1 MKKKIDGFTLIEI
14 LVVIAILTVIGVILT
29 EIFFRT
35 VRGNSKAELISRI
48 KQNGQTALETIDKTL
63 RSADG
68 IVCTNA
74 DSSAILFVKSGVY
87 TRYRYN
93 SATSSINGSLSI
105 DYPTSG
111 DCSAPTVNS
120 AYLTDLGSADP
131 KTGVSVSQTLGTSG
145 VFIRTK
151 QAGVKDIVAISFDV
165 TSPIGLPAYLK
176 NQIDPSSFQTTVELR

>member
-1 MKKKIDGFTLIEI
+1 MKKNFNGFTLVEI
-14 LVVIAILTVIGVILT
+14 LVVISILTVMGVILT
-29 EIFFRT
+29 EIFFRS
-35 VRGNSKAELISRI
+35 VRGNAKAEMISRI

-93 SATSSINGSLSI
+93 SATSSVNGSLSI

-111 DCSAPTVNS
+111 DCSAPTINQAS
-120 AYLTDLGSADP
+120 LTD
-131 KTGVSVSQTLGTSG
+131 GVSVSATAGTNG
-145 VFIRTK
+145 VFTRAK
-151 QAGVKDIVAISFDV
+151 QAGVKDIITISFDIA
-165 TSPIGLPAYLK
+165 SPIGLPAYLK
-176 NQIDPSSFQTTVELR
+176 DQIDPSSFQTTVELR